1 MANTIQIKRT
11 TTSNAPSGLAA
22 GELAYAAGSSKLY
35 IGHPDGTSGSIQ
47 IGGSGVHLPLT
58 GGTLTGP
65 LTLDDTTL
73 KITEGADTLTLA
85 VPALSASRTINFPD
99 IAGTVLLN
107 VVEDS
112 SPQLGGNLDTNGNNI
127 QVDDT
132 KGILDDSGNEQL
144 MFGKTATAVNFT
156 KITNAAAGNAPQ
168 IEATGSGTDVSL
180 SLTAKGAGT
189 VNIGKST
196 NVTGTLTATALS
208 GPLTGNVTGNV
219 TGDVT
224 GNADTAT
231 TLATGRTISLSGDI
245 TGTSAAFNGSA
256 NISFDT
262 QIGAGKVG
270 SAELAADAVVTA
282 KIADDQVTNAKLAN
296 ITRGSVKVGGTSNA
310 PTDLDAKG
318 SGKILV
324 GDGTDIASV
333 AVSGDVTLAANG
345 AVTIAN
351 DAVQKA
357 MVNDDVITGQTELTG
372 NAAADDYMLIYDTS
386 AGAMKKIAAS
396 SVGAN
401 QLSELDDVN
410 TATVTAGNFLVADG
424 TDFES
429 VAMSGDITMTA
440 AGVTSIGAGKV
451 EAAELGV
458 TAGTATA
465 SKALV
470 VDASKNI
477 TGIASL
483 TATGLTGTI
492 STGSAAQPNVTS
504 IGTQAAN
511 LNMGSNKITNLATPT
526 QATDASTKA
535 YVDASKQGLDVKDSV
550 KVATTAHGTL
560 ASAFEAGDSVDGVA
574 LVAGDRILIKDQTTA
589 SENGIYTVNASGAP
603 TRASD
608 MDEAGELSGGT
619 FVFVEQGSTN
629 ADAGFVVTT
638 NGAITIGTDAN
649 AWTQFSGAGQVTAG
663 AGLTKTGNTIDAGA
677 GTGITVNANDIQI
690 DTTWAGQAAITTVGT
705 ITTGTWAGS
714 TIPVNKG
721 GTNITSYTAGDLMY
735 ASAAGVI
742 SKLGKGTTGMV
753 LKQSSGNAPE
763 WSNVID
769 GGTY

>member
-11 TTSNAPSGLAA
+11 TTSTSPSGLAA
-22 GELAYAAGSSKLY
+22 GELAYVGGTDGLY
-35 IGHPDGTSGSIQ
+35 IGHPDGASGSIL
-47 IGGSGVHLPLT
+47 IGGTQGYISNAGDTIT
-58 GGTLTGP
+58 GDII
-65 LTLDDTTL
+65 LDDSAL
-73 KITEGADTLTLA
+73 KITEGVDTLTLA
-85 VPALSASRTINFPD
+85 VPALTASRTINFPD
-99 IAGTVLLN
+99 IAGTVMLN
-107 VVEDS
+107 VSEDTT
-112 SPQLGGNLDTNGNNI
+112 PQLGGNLDTNGNNI

-144 MFGKTATAVNFT
+144 MFGKTALAVNFA
-156 KITNAAAGNAPQ
+156 KVTNAAAGGAPQ

-208 GPLTGNVTGNV
+208 GPLIGNVTGNV
-219 TGDVT
+219 TGDLT

-231 TLATGRTISLSGDI
+231 ALATGRTIALTGDI
-245 TGTSAAFNGSA
+245 TGTSTAFNGTA
-256 NISFDT
+256 NVSFDT
-262 QIGAGKVG
+262 QIGTGKVG
-270 SAELAADAVVTA
+270 SAEIAADAVTTA

-296 ITRGSVKVGGTSNA
+296 MTQGTVKVGGADGA
-310 PTDLDAKG
+310 PTDLAASS
-318 SGKILV
+318 SGKIIV
-324 GDGTDIASV
+324 GDGTGVASV
-333 AVSGDVTLAANG
+333 SVSGDATLAANG
-345 AVTIAN
+345 ALTIAN
-351 DAVQKA
+351 GAVQKA
-357 MVNDDVITGQTELTG
+357 MVNDDVITGQTELVG
-372 NAAADDYMLIYDTS
+372 NAASGDYMLIYDTS
-386 AGAMKKIAAS
+386 AGGMKKIAAS

-401 QLSELDDVN
+401 ALAELDDVN
-410 TATVTAGNFLVADG
+410 TATATAGNFLVADG
-424 TDFES
+424 VDFES
-429 VAMSGDITMTA
+429 VGMSGDITMTA
-440 AGVTSIGAGKV
+440 AGVTTIGAGKV

-465 SKALV
+465 SRALV

-477 TGIASL
+477 SGITTLS
-483 TATGLTGTI
+483 ATTVAGTL
-492 STGSAAQPNVTS
+492 STAAQTNVTS
-504 IGTQAAN
+504 LGTQATA

-550 KVATTAHGTL
+550 KVATTAAGTL
-560 ASAFEAGDSVDGVA
+560 ASSFEATDTVDGVA
-574 LVAGDRILIKDQTTA
+574 LVAGDRILIKDQAVA
-589 SENGIYTVNASGAP
+589 SENGIYTVNATGAP
-603 TRASD
+603 TRAAD
-608 MDEAGELSGGT
+608 MNEAGELSGGT

-629 ADAGFVVTT
+629 GDAGFVVTT
-638 NGAITIGTDAN
+638 NGAITIGTDAS

-663 AGLTKTGNTIDAGA
+663 AGLTKTGNTLDAGA

>member
-11 TTSNAPSGLAA
+11 TTSTSPSGLAA
-22 GELAYAAGSSKLY
+22 GELAYVGGTDALY
-35 IGHPDGTSGSIQ
+35 IGHPDGSSGSIL
-47 IGGSGVHLPLT
+47 IGGTAGYASNAGDVFT
-58 GGTLTGP
+58 GDI
-65 LTLDDTTL
+65 TLDDSAL

-85 VPALSASRTINFPD
+85 VPTLTAARAINFPD
-99 IAGTVLLN
+99 ISGTVMLN
-107 VVEDS
+107 VSEDT
-112 SPQLGGNLDTNGNNI
+112 SPQLGGNLDTNGSNI
-127 QVDDT
+127 TFDDG
-132 KGILDDSGNEQL
+132 KGILDDSANEQL
-144 MFGKTATAVNFT
+144 LFGKTATAVNFV
-156 KITNAAAGNAPQ
+156 KITNAAAGGAPQ
-168 IEATGSGTDVSL
+168 FEATGSGTDVSL
-180 SLTAKGAGT
+180 SLNAKGAGT

-219 TGDVT
+219 TGALT

-231 TLATGRTISLSGDI
+231 ALETGRTIGLTGDI
-245 TGTSAAFNGSA
+245 TGTSTAFNGTA

-270 SAELAADAVVTA
+270 SAEIAADAVVTA

-296 ITRGSVKVGGTSNA
+296 ITRGSVKVGGTSGA

-333 AVSGDVTLAANG
+333 AVSGDVTLASNG

-351 DAVQKA
+351 AAVQKA
-357 MVNDDVITGQTELTG
+357 MLNDDVITGQTALSG
-372 NAAADDYMLIYDTS
+372 NAASNDYMLIYDTS
-386 AGAMKKIAAS
+386 AGGMKKIAAS
-396 SVGAN
+396 NVGAN

-410 TATVTAGNFLVADG
+410 TSTATSGNMMIADG
-424 TDFES
+424 TDWES
-429 VAMSGDITMTA
+429 VGMSGDITMTS
-440 AGVTSIGAGKV
+440 AGVTTIGNDKV
-451 EAAELGV
+451 AAAELGV

-477 TGIASL
+477 AGITTL
-483 TATGLTGTI
+483 TATTVAGTL
-492 STGSAAQPNVTS
+492 STAAQPNVTS
-504 IGTQAAN
+504 VGTQASA

-550 KVATTAHGTL
+550 KAATTAAGTL
-560 ASAFEAGDSVDGVA
+560 ASSFEATDTIDGVT
-574 LVAGDRILIKDQTTA
+574 LVAGDRILVKDQSTA

-649 AWTQFSGAGQVTAG
+649 NWTQFSGAGQVTAG

-690 DTTWAGQAAITTVGT
+690 NTSWAGQAAITTVGT
-705 ITTGTWAGS
+705 ISTGTWNGTTVAAGY
-714 TIPVNKG
+714 G
-721 GTNITSYTAGDLMY
+721 GTGLSSYAAGDLMY
-735 ASAAGVI
+735 ASGTSTI
-742 SKLGKGTTGMV
+742 SKLAKGTAGQM
-753 LKQSSGNAPE
+753 LQMNSGATAPE
-763 WSNVID
+763 WTNVID